1 MVAVS
6 CSQSVGLVCDERK
19 IENEYVLRFGR
30 SRSVHSSF
38 FLFCF
43 VFWSVCFCHFVCL
56 SLCFSLSLCVYV
68 RHCTS
73 YSCSDALRL
82 MTRSVMKI
90 GALPC
95 PLVAVSCSQ
104 SVGLVCDE
112 RKTEN
117 EYVLRFGQKSVCSFI
132 FLCLSLSVINVCL
145 SVSLCFCLSLCV
157 YVRHCTSYSCSD
169 ALRLVTRSVMKIG
182 ALP

>member
-19 IENEYVLRFGR
+19 IENEYMCYVSAR

-38 FLFCF
+38 LLLLLLLL
-43 VFWSVCFCHFVCL
+43 SVCAFQLVCQ
-56 SLCFSLSLCVYV
+56 SLCFCLFLCVYV
-68 RHCTS
+68 RQCIS
-73 YSCSDALRL
+73 YSCSDALTL

-95 PLVAVSCSQ
+95 PLVAVSFSQ

-132 FLCLSLSVINVCL
+132 FLCLSLSVIHFCL
-145 SVSLCFCLSLCV
+145 SVSLSASVCLSVCMFV
-157 YVRHCTSYSCSD
+157 SASATH
-169 ALRLVTRSVMKIG
+169 AVM
-182 ALP
+182 LLH